1 MADTVRVP
9 RTTHFLLRHH
19 MLIFPESPF
28 GYWGIGSERE
38 EEITPWKVEMSTRK
52 EAQSVGASEPT
63 PMSTL
68 SFLEPQSQ
76 LKLASFF
83 SFVFFSLSFFFT
95 GKKN

>member
-19 MLIFPESPF
+19 MLTFPESPF

-63 PMSTL
+63 PKSTL

-83 SFVFFSLSFFFT
+83 LLFSSLSHFFFT